1 MKIICNFMIK
11 LLGIR
16 QVGRTVS
23 WWYNIR
29 MDTRGSVMRNETK
42 ELTEGRVQ
50 W

>member
-11 LLGIR
+11 LLGIK

-23 WWYNIR
+23 WLYNIQ

-42 ELTEGRVQ
+42 ELT
-50 W
+50 